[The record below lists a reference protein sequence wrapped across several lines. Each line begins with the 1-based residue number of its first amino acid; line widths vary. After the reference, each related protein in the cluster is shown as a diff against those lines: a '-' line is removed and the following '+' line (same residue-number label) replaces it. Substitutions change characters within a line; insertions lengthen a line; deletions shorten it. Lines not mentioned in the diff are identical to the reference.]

1 MERKL
6 GVGGFGENQ
15 WPEVE
20 AWFKRTQDSE
30 SYRRAVQKT
39 GYTLSGNFKK

>member
-6 GVGGFGENQ
+6 GVGGIGEGK

-20 AWFKRTQDSE
+20 AWYKRTHEVE
-30 SYRRAVQKT
+30 SYQRAVQKT
-39 GYTLSGNFKK
+39 GYTLNGSFKK